1 MTGTGKSVDMT
12 ETHEEDAKK
21 NVLEIFMTVAKEL
34 RSQQRFAIAM
44 KLLKKSKNPE
54 AFLTAVNREIR
65 GSVVNNLILGA
76 SALGGLLLGTLA
88 GRLTAPFQ
96 WAKVGRVPLVALL
109 GVAGVVPGALMDE
122 TLTVRNTFSLGGLMF
137 SAGAVIEGLRS
148 K

>member
-44 KLLKKSKNPE
+44 RLLKKSKNPE

-65 GSVVNNLILGA
+65 GSLVNNLILGA

-96 WAKVGRVPLVALL
+96 WAKVGRVPIVALL

-137 SAGAVIEGLRS
+137 SAGAVLEGLRS